1 MACKDY
7 LPTVLRKAQWC
18 RIDAHG
24 RATDDREL
32 PCGLVH
38 QSKGVAALPYTLCTV
53 LRWVLIR
60 SVTTALL
67 VLAAFSCTYTV
78 EPLLLAFSTS
88 SALVSTITP
97 NKHDYTLTALP
108 VSRNTAAE
116 DQAPASHVQHYT
128 VRACSLAI
136 VRSARCRYWR

>member
-38 QSKGVAALPYTLCTV
+38 QSKGVAALPYMYCTPLGITL
-53 LRWVLIR
+53 
-60 SVTTALL
+60 TTALL